1 MGRQK
6 EDMELAG
13 SEWEGERKTGSYQ
26 ALSQNSQED
35 NGVSRQSANQSAKLT
50 IYSQARHTY
59 TLPHPHRHS
68 LSLSYVV
75 DWAQREIS

>member
-1 MGRQK
+1 MGKQK

-13 SEWEGERKTGSYQ
+13 SEWESKRKTGSYQ

-35 NGVSRQSANQSAKLT
+35 NGVSRQSANQSAKQT

-59 TLPHPHRHS
+59 THPQAHTHTHY
-68 LSLSYVV
+68 LSLLCG
-75 DWAQREIS
+75 